1 MQLKIG
7 YLFQCPPWARGFC
20 PFRACGTHLRN
31 LNLLYFQA
39 KFFITICYIIIY
51 RKVTTLFSYLQE
63 ISGKSYRKSFYG
75 CTQVHEEEYSSGS
88 VSQLKW
94 FNQATQV
101 VQ

>member
-1 MQLKIG
+1 MLIE
-7 YLFQCPPWARGFC
+7 LFV
-20 PFRACGTHLRN
+20 
-31 LNLLYFQA
+31 
-39 KFFITICYIIIY
+39 Y

-94 FNQATQV
+94 FNQAIQV
-101 VQ
+101 VQSASSDVSVS